1 MRGDLLHPNL
11 CAPISIFV
19 ERRFLD
25 QAKKPIALAIS
36 IVLGFSPQVSLS
48 NLLKRPQPGMLEVC
62 KANSE
67 RKGLNVDCLS
77 NNAPPAVKFESIFA
91 VNVAPRILST
101 PE

>member
-1 MRGDLLHPNL
+1 MRGDLFHPNL

-36 IVLGFSPQVSLS
+36 IVLGFSPHES
-48 NLLKRPQPGMLEVC
+48 NLLKTPQPGMLEVC